1 MILRR
6 LVCAL
11 AIGAV
16 WWVVL
21 ALAAEMPWSA
31 PPLPRT
37 QLDFPARDFHVVAG
51 AGAEDGDALRVGA
64 VGDDGS
70 ALQTVAASIDADAT
84 PLLRY
89 RFQGFPRTL
98 ELSFVFRTE
107 AAPDDV
113 QTVTVPWPGDSWRSI
128 DLSKVAAWHGRI
140 LEVGFAEYPTPQVVP
155 DGLAFRPFRFDG
167 LALWSPSWR
176 GSFAALA
183 TSWFGYTPW
192 SLLSVSAL
200 GPQREVAHPPP
211 LAPFALGGLLASFGL
226 AAWLLRWPRRALLP
240 RAALAF
246 AVLWVLL
253 DLRWLDDLTAKHALS
268 ESVYA
273 GKDWSERERLVPDT
287 DIAAA
292 AAQVR
297 DYFATHGAPQRLLVG
312 ADSKYT
318 FLRLIWFLLPLNAAP
333 LQQAP
338 PGETWPDVDTYVLLL
353 RDSTWHYDTARGL
366 LVDAADLPL
375 ERSADRVFHARF
387 EGGARFVPVL
397 DNDELHLYRLQA
409 EGAP

>member
-1 MILRR
+1 MMLRR
-6 LVCAL
+6 LGCAL
-11 AIGAV
+11 AIVAI

-70 ALQTVAASIDADAT
+70 ALQTVAGSIDADAT

-89 RFQGFPRTL
+89 RFEGFPRTL
-98 ELSFVFRTE
+98 ELSFVFRTA

-113 QTVTVPWPGDSWRSI
+113 QTVTVPWPGERWRSI
-128 DLSKVAAWHGRI
+128 DLSKVPAWRGRI

-155 DGLAFRPFRFDG
+155 DGVAFRPFRFDG

-176 GSFAALA
+176 GSCSALA
-183 TSWFGYTPW
+183 TSWLGYTPW

-200 GPQREVAHPPP
+200 GPQREVAQPPP
-211 LAPFALGGLLASFGL
+211 LAPFALAGLCASLGI
-226 AAWLLRWPRRALLP
+226 AALLLRWPRRVLLL
-240 RAALAF
+240 RATLAF
-246 AVLWVLL
+246 AALWVLL
-253 DLRWLDDLTAKHALS
+253 DLRWLDDLTAKHALT

-273 GKDWSERERLVPDT
+273 GKDWPERERLVPDG

-297 DYFATHGAPQRLLVG
+297 DYFAAHGAPQRLLVG

-338 PGETWPDVDTYVLLL
+338 PGEPWPDSDTYVLLFH
-353 RDSTWHYDTARGL
+353 DSSWRYDAPRGL
-366 LVDAADLPL
+366 LLDAADVRLD
-375 ERSADRVFHARF
+375 RTTDRVFHDRF
-387 EGGARFVPVL
+387 EGNARFVPVL
-397 DNDELHLYRLQA
+397 SNDELRLYRVQPEA
-409 EGAP
+409 AP